1 MYDEI
6 LSAWRM
12 ERTSESLQPL
22 PRDFYRRTSI
32 YFRQLVENL
41 RIVDL
46 DSISAELLKGELEN
60 ASSLFT
66 RLYRLRFDKII
77 SKVVKNQ
84 ELDRSSLTDEED
96 ILVRYLKRF
105 KEESD
110 KALEDILNGREP
122 KISIQ
127 DLKNR
132 IVLVRFLKE
141 SPAIVGVDLKTYGPF
156 KPEDIAYIPEE
167 NAEILEKRGLA
178 TRVKIT

>member
-1 MYDEI
+1 
-6 LSAWRM
+6 
-12 ERTSESLQPL
+12 
-22 PRDFYRRTSI
+22 
-32 YFRQLVENL
+32 
-41 RIVDL
+41 
-46 DSISAELLKGELEN
+46 
-60 ASSLFT
+60 
-66 RLYRLRFDKII
+66 
-77 SKVVKNQ
+77 
-84 ELDRSSLTDEED
+84 EED